1 MAVHFEPE
9 SWASSGLSKEYI
21 PTPSWSSKSAATHHS
36 SRGAPLVVMFMGYT
50 PLFAAAMAIAATW
63 SPPGSP
69 GNPHGPKRILQAS
82 KKAQRAP
89 WAWASRASSSASSS
103 VPCPSP
109 ASVSP
114 FGFQV
119 LSTWEKGSSN
129 LGGVFV
135 MVMSTILEH
144 GRARRCGLRHR
155 CGRGRARA
163 YRRRRA
169 AHVRPHVLPLLRLP
183 LQHHAAGG
191 HVVLRGRRHR
201 QLQRNQNLPHRR
213 AAGTL
218 RLHPCRSSSSTIRC
232 CSTAPPIPDSP
243 PCGPSSPQASAS
255 APSPWASNAGSSAPV
270 PCLQSL
276 MFIAGPPVLT
286 IDPASPPT
294 PSASPSFLRPPPST
308 GVPRPAPR
316 ADAVP
321 PAQADSE
328 KHSSLLPR
336 RKEDNFNRFRSDY
349 VR

>member
-1 MAVHFEPE
+1 MAVHFE
-9 SWASSGLSKEYI
+9 ARKLGLKRPFQGI
-21 PTPSWSSKSAATHHS
+21 HPRRPRGHQKARPPHHS

-50 PLFAAAMAIAATW
+50 PLFAAAMAIAATVVASW
-63 SPPGSP
+63 FSRET
-69 GNPHGPKRILQAS
+69 PHGPEAH
-82 KKAQRAP
+82 
-89 WAWASRASSSASSS
+89 SAGPRRRRKGRRGRGRLVRHHRHHHRFR
-103 VPCPSP
+103 VPHRPRSHLSAFRCS
-109 ASVSP
+109 
-114 FGFQV
+114 
-119 LSTWEKGSSN
+119 STWEKGSSN

-286 IDPASPPT
+286 IDPGLSTDAIGIAVILAAAALNRRS
-294 PSASPSFLRPPPST
+294 SSRPPRRRRS
-308 GVPRPAPR
+308 AR
-316 ADAVP
+316 AGG
-321 PAQADSE
+321 
-328 KHSSLLPR
+328 L
-336 RKEDNFNRFRSDY
+336 
-349 VR
+349 